1 MASRMFPF
9 KSLRKLRFSRDSQ
22 EGMDSK
28 ESEQSPAPLDGSHAR
43 GEAQGDIKKDEE
55 AQQVE
60 QSEEG
65 VSGQSIECDPRD

>member
-1 MASRMFPF
+1 
-9 KSLRKLRFSRDSQ
+9 
-22 EGMDSK
+22 MDSK